1 MENQP
6 IKKEIK
12 KEIKKPNTSPDK
24 REMMLFREVLK
35 IIFVALIFSLI
46 WGGVLTQSE
55 RNYVEINT
63 NLQKTNTELVKKLDS
78 VNVNKTIQQKKEINY
93 NNLCV
98 VIKTSKDIRKYFVS
112 YKKYYSKDKYRIII
126 REINF
131 TEYMTLSPNDTLT
144 NIHFYNGK

>member
-6 IKKEIK
+6 IK

-46 WGGVLTQSE
+46 WGGIFTETKRDLT
-55 RNYVEINT
+55 EINT

-78 VNVNKTIQQKKEINY
+78 IHNVKNNQTKKEINY

-98 VIKTSKDIRKYFVS
+98 VIKTSKDIKKYFVS
-112 YKKYYSKDKYRIII
+112 YKKFYSKDKYDVVIKQITFR
-126 REINF
+126 
-131 TEYMTLSPNDTLT
+131 EYMTLSPNDTLT

>member
-46 WGGVLTQSE
+46 WGAVLTQSE

-78 VNVNKTIQQKKEINY
+78 VNVNKKIPQKKEINY

>member
-46 WGGVLTQSE
+46 WGAVLTQSE

-63 NLQKTNTELVKKLDS
+63 NLQKTNTELVKKLYS

>member
-46 WGGVLTQSE
+46 WGVVLTQSE

-63 NLQKTNTELVKKLDS
+63 NLQKTNTELVKKLYS

>member
-46 WGGVLTQSE
+46 WGAVLTQSE

>member
-6 IKKEIK
+6 IK

-35 IIFVALIFSLI
+35 IIFIALIFSLI
-46 WGGVLTQSE
+46 WGVVLTQSE

-63 NLQKTNTELVKKLDS
+63 NLQKTNNELVKKLDS

>member
-1 MENQP
+1 MENQNP
-6 IKKEIK
+6 IQKTPTVRKV
-12 KEIKKPNTSPDK
+12 NTSPDK

-46 WGGVLTQSE
+46 WGGIFTETKRDLT
-55 RNYVEINT
+55 EINT

-78 VNVNKTIQQKKEINY
+78 IHNVKNNQTKKEINY

-98 VIKTSKDIRKYFVS
+98 VIKTSKDIKKYFVS
-112 YKKYYSKDKYRIII
+112 YKKFYSKDKYDVVIKQITFR
-126 REINF
+126 
-131 TEYMTLSPNDTLT
+131 EYMTLSPNDTLT